1 MIQWCGL
8 FYKLVK
14 SIQIIAFGSK
24 TGSNEH
30 GNVPFSD
37 FRFKLE
43 NRFDSKKSNYRSRD
57 RIGLKL
63 SCLTPLS
70 RHLKLPYLANPEI
83 FIFATYQVV
92 TIILTISFSDDDTP
106 KVEVIKVGSVFP
118 MVISSEFRMRQYIV
132 YIIQTMTIGK
142 THPALL

>member
-83 FIFATYQVV
+83 
-92 TIILTISFSDDDTP
+92 TINFSDDDSP
-106 KVEVIKVGSVFP
+106 KVEVNKVGCVFP
-118 MVISSEFRMRQYIV
+118 MVISSEFRMRQYIDDDHREDTPRFTV
-132 YIIQTMTIGK
+132 MVTVMLNTNI
-142 THPALL
+142 